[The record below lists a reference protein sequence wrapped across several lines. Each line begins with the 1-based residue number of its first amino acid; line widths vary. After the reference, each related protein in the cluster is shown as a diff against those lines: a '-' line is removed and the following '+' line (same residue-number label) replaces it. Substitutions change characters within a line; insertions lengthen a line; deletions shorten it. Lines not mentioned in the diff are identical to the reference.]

1 MSKGQF
7 TMDNLKLASS
17 TEVLNM
23 LKKKGTEDEYIL
35 FSGIVDKV
43 NRRGKH
49 QTRVLLITNRAIY
62 NLAENYKCKRRIA
75 MEDVESMNIDQSQ
88 DEVVINVP
96 KEYEYKFISD
106 MREQI
111 AVVLVQAVENYEKRK
126 LQVTRTGSEHDKKE
140 EETPI
145 WRGEKVSLKDFSVLK
160 LLGKGAFGEVYQVKK
175 KDSGNVYAMKI
186 LSKQFIADNQK
197 IEHTMVERT
206 ILAVF
211 DNPFIMTLRFAF
223 QTKTKLYLVMDYYHG
238 GMLLSHL
245 DKAQRFTED
254 QARFIVAEV
263 ACALGHLHSCNFIYR
278 DLKPDNILMD
288 LDGHICLTDFGL
300 AKQVDPNNPY
310 ATTFVGTPDYIA
322 PEIINQQPHGPAVDW
337 WSLGVLLYELV
348 IGRPPFNS
356 DNINTIF
363 ENILNTEPIFPDDI
377 PISATCKHLITR
389 LLIKDPTERLGS
401 GDADVEDIIRHTFFD
416 SIDFDKLLDKEAI
429 PAYQPQTS
437 KDKSGA
443 SDPLAHSFKVDWNY
457 SVGGNTGTLENNDFK
472 GFTFVNSG
480 GVSHKP

>member
-310 ATTFVGTPDYIA
+310 ATTFVGTPDYIGKFHSRFCLNLKSNVLMTLFVTQLLRLSISNLTDLLLTGGVWECCCMSWLLEGHLSIVTISTRSLRIFSTLS
-322 PEIINQQPHGPAVDW
+322 PYSLMTSRSQPHA
-337 WSLGVLLYELV
+337 S
-348 IGRPPFNS
+348 
-356 DNINTIF
+356 
-363 ENILNTEPIFPDDI
+363 
-377 PISATCKHLITR
+377 ISSQ
-389 LLIKDPTERLGS
+389 G
-401 GDADVEDIIRHTFFD
+401 
-416 SIDFDKLLDKEAI
+416 
-429 PAYQPQTS
+429 
-437 KDKSGA
+437 
-443 SDPLAHSFKVDWNY
+443 
-457 SVGGNTGTLENNDFK
+457 
-472 GFTFVNSG
+472 
-480 GVSHKP
+480 